1 MRIKVDTK
9 GFNEATKTLES
20 LGAEG
25 IQVIRRSVRR
35 AAKGVAVDS
44 GREVRK
50 LYPVPIAKVRKTF
63 RYGFSK
69 DGLEATARSTGKKIS
84 LINFG
89 ARPNTVEA
97 DRRLRRGISVIIN
110 RTRGREVFRHAFIAR
125 LKHGNVHVVQ
135 RKTKQR
141 LPLDRLEGNSIP
153 QMIGQLEIVAQ
164 VQVGAKRRFLTN
176 LSQGLD
182 FLLSRKKR

>member
-1 MRIKVDTK
+1 MRIKVDTT
-9 GFNEATKTLES
+9 GYDEATKTLET
-20 LGAEG
+20 LGKDG
-25 IQVIRRSVRR
+25 IQVIRRSVKR
-35 AAKGVAVDS
+35 AAKGVAIDS

-50 LYPVPIAKVRKTF
+50 LYPVPVAKVRKTF
-63 RYGFSK
+63 RYGFAK
-69 DGLEATARSTGKKIS
+69 DGLQATARSTGKKIS

-125 LKHGNVHVVQ
+125 LNHGNTHVVE
-135 RKTKQR
+135 RRSKKR
-141 LPLDRLEGNSIP
+141 LPVDRLEGNSIP
-153 QMIGQLEIVAQ
+153 QMIGQPEIVAH
-164 VQVGAKRRFLTN
+164 VQNGAKRRFVSN
-176 LSQGLD
+176 LSQGID